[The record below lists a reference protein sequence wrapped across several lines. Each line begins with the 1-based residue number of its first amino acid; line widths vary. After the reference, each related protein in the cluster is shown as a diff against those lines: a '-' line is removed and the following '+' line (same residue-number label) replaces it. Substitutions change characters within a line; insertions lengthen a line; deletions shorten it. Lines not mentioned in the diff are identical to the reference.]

1 MCTTTLHL
9 RHCRSC
15 SYVVVVEKDA
25 VFQRLAEDGFAEET
39 GAILVTAKGMPDMAT
54 RAFLH
59 SLCTALP
66 HLQQFGGDS
75 SSWLP
80 AVTST

>member
-1 MCTTTLHL
+1 MQSSKGLQRMAL
-9 RHCRSC
+9 QR
-15 SYVVVVEKDA
+15 
-25 VFQRLAEDGFAEET
+25 RLAP
-39 GAILVTAKGMPDMAT
+39 ILVTAKGMPDMAT

-80 AVTST
+80 DVTST